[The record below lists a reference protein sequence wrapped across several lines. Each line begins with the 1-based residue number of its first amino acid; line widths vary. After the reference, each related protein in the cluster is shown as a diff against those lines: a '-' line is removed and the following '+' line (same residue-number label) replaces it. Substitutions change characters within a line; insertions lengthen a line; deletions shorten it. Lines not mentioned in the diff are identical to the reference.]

1 MGVQQTS
8 LDFFNLPPEKGKP
21 DGKGDVEKV
30 EEVQEV
36 QEVSKVQEVP
46 EVSGVPEVEEV
57 QEVQEVQK
65 VEEVESINEI
75 ERIEEAEEIKNAEEF
90 EKELRAEEVSGI
102 PEEPAIVIDENVREL
117 DLVVQKVKAVVPA
130 TTKKSTRGRMKL
142 SEMDILVDLVEVPE
156 DEVLFQK
163 RYYNI
168 GAVSEM
174 FKVNIS
180 LIRFWENE
188 FDVLK
193 PKKNGKG
200 DRLFRPEDIK
210 NLQLIY
216 HLLREKKYT
225 IEGAKDFLK
234 KNKKADESFAVIDSL
249 KKIKSF
255 LLELKSNL

>member
-1 MGVQQTS
+1 MALQQAS
-8 LDFFNLPPEKGKP
+8 LDFFNTPPEEKKP
-21 DGKGDVEKV
+21 VAAP
-30 EEVQEV
+30 VQEKE
-36 QEVSKVQEVP
+36 QTP
-46 EVSGVPEVEEV
+46 ELNLVAEPALVD
-57 QEVQEVQK
+57 K
-65 VEEVESINEI
+65 
-75 ERIEEAEEIKNAEEF
+75 EEIKETSQSPSGTPGVTP
-90 EKELRAEEVSGI
+90 ELIPGNTTNVS
-102 PEEPAIVIDENVREL
+102 ELHNVATVELEIDEAVRDL
-117 DLVVQKVKAVVPA
+117 DFVVKEIRPVPLR
-130 TTKKSTRGRMKL
+130 TGKKSTRGRMKL
-142 SEMDILVDLVEVPE
+142 SDMDILVDLVDVPA

-168 GAVSEM
+168 GAVSDM

-188 FDVLK
+188 FDILK

-225 IEGAKDFLK
+225 IDGAKDFLK
-234 KNKKADESFAVIDSL
+234 KNKKAEDSFAVIGSL

>member
-8 LDFFNLPPEKGKP
+8 LDFFNLPPDKGKS
-21 DGKGDVEKV
+21 DGEG
-30 EEVQEV
+30 
-36 QEVSKVQEVP
+36 EVSKVQEVQKVS
-46 EVSGVPEVEEV
+46 EVSGVGEVEKVGEV
-57 QEVQEVQK
+57 LEIEGVGMLEVDERVD
-65 VEEVESINEI
+65 EVEGVDEI
-75 ERIEEAEEIKNAEEF
+75 ERIEETAEIKNAEEY
-90 EKELRAEEVSGI
+90 EQDLRREEVLGDVD
-102 PEEPAIVIDENVREL
+102 EPLIVVDETVREL
-117 DLVVQKVKAVVPA
+117 DFVVKEIKAPVLK
-130 TTKKSTRGRMKL
+130 TGKKSTRGRMKL

-168 GAVSEM
+168 GAVSDM

-234 KNKKADESFAVIDSL
+234 KNKKADDGFALIDSL

>member
-8 LDFFNLPPEKGKP
+8 LDFFNLPPEKGKS
-21 DGKGDVEKV
+21 DGKVSLPVEEKV
-30 EEVQEV
+30 QKVQEVQEVPGVPGVQEVQEV
-36 QEVSKVQEVP
+36 QEVK
-46 EVSGVPEVEEV
+46 EVEN
-57 QEVQEVQK
+57 
-65 VEEVESINEI
+65 VEEVESVNAI
-75 ERIEEAEEIKNAEEF
+75 ERIEEAEEIKNAEQYERD
-90 EKELRAEEVSGI
+90 LRAEEVSGDFD
-102 PEEPAIVIDENVREL
+102 EPLIMVDENVREL
-117 DLVVQKVKAVVPA
+117 DFLVKEAKIAAPK
-130 TTKKSTRGRMKL
+130 TGKKSTRGRMKL
-142 SEMDILVDLVEVPE
+142 SEMDILVDLVDVPA

>member
-46 EVSGVPEVEEV
+46 EVSGVPEVE
-57 QEVQEVQK
+57 EVQEVQK

>member
-1 MGVQQTS
+1 V
-8 LDFFNLPPEKGKP
+8 D
-21 DGKGDVEKV
+21 
-30 EEVQEV
+30 
-36 QEVSKVQEVP
+36 
-46 EVSGVPEVEEV
+46 
-57 QEVQEVQK
+57 
-65 VEEVESINEI
+65 
-75 ERIEEAEEIKNAEEF
+75 EEIREMDFVVK
-90 EKELRAEEVSGI
+90 EK
-102 PEEPAIVIDENVREL
+102 
-117 DLVVQKVKAVVPA
+117 KVPA
-130 TTKKSTRGRMKL
+130 FNPGKKSTRGRMKL
-142 SEMDILVDLVEVPE
+142 SEMDVMVDLVDVPA

-168 GAVSEM
+168 GAVSDM

-188 FDVLK
+188 FDILK

-225 IEGAKDFLK
+225 IDGAKDFLK
-234 KNKKADESFAVIDSL
+234 KNKKAEDSFAVIDSL

>member
-1 MGVQQTS
+1 MGLQQAS
-8 LDFFNLPPEKGKP
+8 LDFFNTPPEEKKP
-21 DGKGDVEKV
+21 AEKLPVPVKEKLPEPVEAH
-30 EEVQEV
+30 
-36 QEVSKVQEVP
+36 
-46 EVSGVPEVEEV
+46 
-57 QEVQEVQK
+57 
-65 VEEVESINEI
+65 
-75 ERIEEAEEIKNAEEF
+75 IEEQPVKVNTDNPAPGPPLAVTEQEPVEILNNIAPQPQ
-90 EKELRAEEVSGI
+90 
-102 PEEPAIVIDENVREL
+102 PEILVDENVRDL
-117 DLVVQKVKAVVPA
+117 DFVVRENKTITIQAGR
-130 TTKKSTRGRMKL
+130 KSTRGRMKL
-142 SEMDILVDLVEVPE
+142 SDMDVLVDLVDVPA

-188 FDVLK
+188 FDILK

-225 IEGAKDFLK
+225 IDGAKDFLK
-234 KNKKADESFAVIDSL
+234 KNKKAEDSFAVIDSL

>member
-8 LDFFNLPPEKGKP
+8 LDFFNLPPEKDNS
-21 DGKGDVEKV
+21 DGKGKV
-30 EEVQEV
+30 
-36 QEVSKVQEVP
+36 K
-46 EVSGVPEVEEV
+46 
-57 QEVQEVQK
+57 EVQK
-65 VEEVESINEI
+65 VEEVQKVQEVFEVEKVEGVEKVEEVEKIEEVEKVEAVNKV
-75 ERIEEAEEIKNAEEF
+75 ERIAEAEEIKNAEEF
-90 EKELRAEEVSGI
+90 EKKLRAEEVSETL
-102 PEEPAIVIDENVREL
+102 EEPVFVIDEKVREL
-117 DLVVQKVKAVVPA
+117 DFVVKEAKVPVPK
-130 TTKKSTRGRMKL
+130 TGKKSTRGRMKL
-142 SEMDILVDLVEVPE
+142 SEMDILVDLVDVP
-156 DEVLFQK
+156 DDDVLFQK

-234 KNKKADESFAVIDSL
+234 KNKKADDSFAVIDSL